1 MGMGSAGNPSGDRAR
16 QESQWGWGTPMGMG
30 KGRNPNGMGNL
41 VGDGEGWKPQWRWET
56 TTGMGK
62 PSRFC
67 DSMIARSHPT
77 RMVPW
82 LCPCPCP
89 QCQHHSQWVMGR
101 GVKTQPA
108 LFASTFPFVRGFQT
122 GWKRL
127 CLWHESCFPSR
138 KLSAKQRRGV
148 RPSDEEGSASGS
160 ILMRSSQRR
169 CRQSCTTAREQRQMC
184 GSCSPDA
191 PTPLLLLR
199 EPGEG
204 VGGGER
210 PYNKWVWADPPL
222 CKCTRVQM
230 CPCVNLCVNTAV
242 QPHLR
247 APPGH
252 PPALLQHNTRKSR
265 RARVQGRKGVPRR
278 EQLGDGFRIW
288 ESAPTASRL
297 SKNE

>member
-89 QCQHHSQWVMGR
+89 HCQHHSQWVMGR

-160 ILMRSSQRR
+160 ILMRSSQHR
-169 CRQSCTTAREQRQMC
+169 CRQS
-184 GSCSPDA
+184 
-191 PTPLLLLR
+191 
-199 EPGEG
+199 
-204 VGGGER
+204 
-210 PYNKWVWADPPL
+210 
-222 CKCTRVQM
+222 
-230 CPCVNLCVNTAV
+230 
-242 QPHLR
+242 
-247 APPGH
+247 
-252 PPALLQHNTRKSR
+252 
-265 RARVQGRKGVPRR
+265 
-278 EQLGDGFRIW
+278 
-288 ESAPTASRL
+288 
-297 SKNE
+297 

>member
-89 QCQHHSQWVMGR
+89 HCQHHSQWVMGR

-199 EPGEG
+199 EPGVGG
-204 VGGGER
+204 VGGGKALQQMGVGR
-210 PYNKWVWADPPL
+210 SAIVQMHPCANVPL
-222 CKCTRVQM
+222 CKSM
-230 CPCVNLCVNTAV
+230 CKYSRAATSPRTS
-242 QPHLR
+242 R
-247 APPGH
+247 APTCTFATQHEEKPQG
-252 PPALLQHNTRKSR
+252 PCSGEEGCAKERAIRGWLQDMGKRSHCKQ
-265 RARVQGRKGVPRR
+265 AQQ
-278 EQLGDGFRIW
+278 E
-288 ESAPTASRL
+288 
-297 SKNE
+297 